1 MLINHFKIMDA
12 AGVIIQASPYS
23 VKETIDRI
31 QAFLQQKGATIYARI
46 DQQAEANNAGYDLLP
61 LEFLLFG
68 NPKAGGAIMRE
79 SPLSALDLPLKI
91 IAWQDEQNNTQ
102 IAFNDGQYLK
112 ERYALSAA
120 NIAPM
125 NIAPLIDM
133 ALKQWI

>member
-1 MLINHFKIMDA
+1 MDA
-12 AGVIIQASPYS
+12 AGVIIQTSPYS

-46 DQQAEANNAGYDLLP
+46 DQQAEANNTGYDLLP

-79 SPLSALDLPLKI
+79 NPLSALDLPLKL
-91 IAWQDEQNNTQ
+91 IAWQDEQSNTQ
-102 IAFNDGQYLK
+102 IAFNEGQYLK
-112 ERYALSAA
+112 ERYALSVA

-133 ALKQWI
+133 ALKQRV